1 MDVDLIFKI
10 AAVGILVAVL
20 NLLLVRSGREEQAMM
35 TTLAG
40 LVVVLMMLVQQ
51 ISDLSSWSRRCLG
64 YKRWRLYGR
73 SWRWDCWAP
82 CWPLC

>member
-40 LVVVLMMLVQQ
+40 LVVVLMLVQQ
-51 ISDLSSWSRRCLG
+51 ISDLFQLVKTLFG
-64 YKRWRLYGR
+64 L
-73 SWRWDCWAP
+73 
-82 CWPLC
+82 